1 MWVLLEIA
9 DRIVERFDAL
19 GLLVDELHEGIHLT
33 VGNLRRNASEGII
46 EQMILWEI
54 VCQELA

>member
-9 DRIVERFDAL
+9 DGIVERFDAL

-33 VGNLRRNASEGII
+33 VGNLRRETSEGII
-46 EQMILWEI
+46 DQMILWEI